1 LSSHQRSRRAEQGVG
16 IPRGEIRALTG
27 LRAIAAVWVVLLHF
41 QRLLIPYLDQVPL
54 LRAVVSAGWLGV
66 DLFFALSG
74 FVIGLAYLEQ
84 VGRSP
89 RPATIGRFAL
99 ARFARVWPAWAV
111 VTVLMGGWVWALR
124 KAGWNADVLVPHP
137 DADVAQMLRQLSM
150 THMWGHD
157 GFFGVSYVLPGWS
170 ISAEWLAY
178 LCFPLL
184 AICLRPLLHLPAP
197 LVLVLSCL
205 ATTPLVVTAYQEGVP
220 DLAQNWLTRISC
232 GFLAGLLAAIAAKRI
247 RRTERT
253 ESLALAGSI
262 LTVVLMVGAFMWNN
276 WRRGGDLGHDYS
288 GVVVCLLPLL
298 IVSLSFT
305 DRGLA
310 SLLGRRPM
318 VYGGRISYCIYLTH
332 FVVLDV
338 VTTVVWQDPEDAWVP
353 TPGFMLA
360 IPLMALAPF
369 LLAPLLHHLVEEPAR
384 ARIMALV
391 PKPKPK
397 PNSVPVV
404 SAGPEAPAVAGG
416 PGSAAHRL
424 PVAAGR
430 LPAPPVT
437 AGGGNRAGAPAVAR
451 VREPRTQWLSAVST
465 AERVAVPRPRVTH
478 PLPVP
483 PATATRGRP
492 GRHEPRIVS
501 TSA

>member
-1 LSSHQRSRRAEQGVG
+1 MSSDLRSGSAEPAVG

-27 LRAIAAVWVVLLHF
+27 LRAVAAVWVVLLHF
-41 QRLLIPYLDQVPL
+41 QRLLNPYLDQVPL
-54 LRAVVSAGWLGV
+54 LRSVISAGWLGV

-89 RPATIGRFAL
+89 RPGAIGRFVL

-111 VTVLMGGWVWALR
+111 VTVLMGAWVWVVR
-124 KAGWNADVLVPHP
+124 KGGWNADVLVPHP
-137 DADVAQMLRQLSM
+137 DADVTQMLRQLSM
-150 THMWGHD
+150 THMWGQD

-184 AICLRPLLHLPAP
+184 AVCLRPLLHLPAP
-197 LVLVLSCL
+197 LVLALSCL
-205 ATTPLVVTAYQEGVP
+205 ASTPLVITAFEQGVP
-220 DLAQNWLTRISC
+220 DLAQNWMTRIAC
-232 GFLAGLLAAIAAKRI
+232 GFVAGLLAAIAAKRI

-262 LTVVLMVGAFMWNN
+262 LTVVLMVCVFMWNS
-276 WRRGGDLGHDYS
+276 WRRGGDLGLDYS
-288 GVVVCLLPLL
+288 GVVVCLIPLL

-310 SLLGRRPM
+310 SLLGRRTM

-338 VTTVVWQDPEDAWVP
+338 VTTIVWQDPAKAWVP

-360 IPLMALAPF
+360 VPAMALAPF

-391 PKPKPK
+391 PKRRTAPRAVP
-397 PNSVPVV
+397 SVAV
-404 SAGPEAPAVAGG
+404 APEAPVVADPPSSGV
-416 PGSAAHRL
+416 HRL
-424 PVAAGR
+424 
-430 LPAPPVT
+430 PVT
-437 AGGGNRAGAPAVAR
+437 AGGPRSGAAPAAR
-451 VREPRTQWLSAVST
+451 AREPRTAWLNAVST
-465 AERVAVPRPRVTH
+465 GERVAVPRPRVTH
-478 PLPVP
+478 PVPVP
-483 PATATRGRP
+483 PATRGRS
-492 GRHEPRIVS
+492 GRHESESVS